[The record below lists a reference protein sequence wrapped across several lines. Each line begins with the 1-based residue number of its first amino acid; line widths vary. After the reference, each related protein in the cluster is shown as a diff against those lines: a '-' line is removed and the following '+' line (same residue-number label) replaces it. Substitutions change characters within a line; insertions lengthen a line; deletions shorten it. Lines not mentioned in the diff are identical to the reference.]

1 MSATLRD
8 EIQQRSPFR
17 SLEEEAALNLHRTAQ
32 LLADYGEA
40 VMREYGLTPTQY
52 NILRILRGA
61 GDGGLGRN
69 EIRERLLSRM
79 PDVTRLLDKMEDM
92 GLVTRVRSTTDRRC
106 VPTALTEKGR
116 ALVDSLDEPVAAMQ
130 HEQFGHLTP
139 GQLHSLVE
147 ILTLIRAR
155 VAQE

>member
-1 MSATLRD
+1 MSSTLRD
-8 EIQQRSPFR
+8 EIQQPRPFR

-32 LLADYGEA
+32 LLADRSEA
-40 VMREYGLTPTQY
+40 KLREHGLAPNQY

-92 GLVTRVRSTTDRRC
+92 GLVMRVRSTSDRRC
-106 VPTALTEKGR
+106 VPTVLTEKGR
-116 ALVDSLDEPVAAMQ
+116 ALVDALDEPVAAMQ

-139 GQLHSLVE
+139 GQLHSLIE
-147 ILTLIRAR
+147 ILTLIRA
-155 VAQE
+155 QLPKE